1 VSSHGELRKRNG
13 NEFIGQHVDYE
24 NMVNVR
30 KLAID
35 EYNLPRVDLF
45 KIDVEGMELE
55 ALQGAARTIE
65 RSYPA
70 MLIEKIKADAG
81 VLRQWLELR
90 GYTILEAG
98 INMLLIHGSDPM
110 LSESRRPHSRWWSSP
125 RPDHSRVSSGGG
137 ERSNT
142 SPLGRLSNVMV

>member
-1 VSSHGELRKRNG
+1 VPSSFGSLELRKRNG
-13 NEFIGQHVDYE
+13 NEFIGQQIDYE

-35 EYNLPRVDLF
+35 EYNLPRVDLL
-45 KIDVEGMELE
+45 KIDVEGMEME

-65 RSYPA
+65 RSHPA

-90 GYTILEAG
+90 GYTIIEAG
-98 INMLLIHGSDPM
+98 INMLVIHGSDPM
-110 LSESRRPHSRWWSSP
+110 LSEIAPTTQP
-125 RPDHSRVSSGGG
+125 VAQPAA
-137 ERSNT
+137 
-142 SPLGRLSNVMV
+142 